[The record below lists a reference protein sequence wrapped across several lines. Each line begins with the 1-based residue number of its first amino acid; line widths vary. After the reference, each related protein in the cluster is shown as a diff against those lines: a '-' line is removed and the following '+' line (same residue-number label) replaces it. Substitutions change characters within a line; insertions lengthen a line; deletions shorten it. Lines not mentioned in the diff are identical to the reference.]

1 MLDRLLYTSFLSAIA
16 LMLVMLACLEAGRRI
31 GRRRAA
37 REGDGAAKGIGA
49 IDGAVF
55 GLLGLLVAF
64 TFSGAASRFDTR
76 RQLIVQET
84 NAIGTAYLRLDLLQ
98 AADGAAL
105 RDAFRQYLDTRL
117 AAYRAM
123 PDIPATRAAL
133 DRATDQ
139 QTAIWQRGV
148 AACRR
153 DPTPVPCSLLLPA
166 LNEMFDITTT
176 RTAALMTHP
185 PAVIY
190 VMLFALAAASSLLA
204 GYAMAESRTRRL
216 THMISFA
223 ATLSITV
230 YVILDVEFPRL
241 GLIRVDDFDAALIQL
256 RSSMDKAL

>member
-1 MLDRLLYTSFLSAIA
+1 MSAIA
-16 LMLVMLACLEAGRRI
+16 LMLVMLACLEAGRRV
-31 GRRRAA
+31 GRRRAT
-37 REGDGAAKGIGA
+37 REHDGAAKGIGA

-64 TFSGAASRFDTR
+64 TFSGATSRFDTR
-76 RQLIVQET
+76 RHLIVQET

-98 AADGAAL
+98 APDRAAL
-105 RDAFRQYLDTRL
+105 RDAFKQYLDARL

-123 PDIPATRAAL
+123 PDIRAARAAL

-139 QTAIWQRGV
+139 QNAIWQRGV
-148 AACRR
+148 AACQR
-153 DPTPVPCSLLLPA
+153 DPSPAPCTLLLPA

-176 RTAALMTHP
+176 RTMALVSHP
-185 PAVIY
+185 PMVVYA
-190 VMLFALAAASSLLA
+190 MLFALAATSSLLA

-230 YVILDVEFPRL
+230 YVILDIEFPRL

-256 RSSMDKAL
+256 RATMDKSL